1 MAIPLLGYPLST
13 QNGRVSNLA
22 GDNSTVQ
29 SQLYPSS
36 AAGDDTNRSDMDA
49 VIEQAYRQ
57 VFFHAMRSDREPF
70 LESQL
75 RSGNITV
82 RDFIRGL
89 LLSERFQ
96 QGYYQC
102 SSNYR
107 MVDQVVGRVLGR
119 PTHGDA
125 ERRAWSIV
133 IGEKGFTAFVDAV
146 LDSPEYMESFGYD
159 LVPQQRSRVLPGRSL
174 GRPRS
179 TSNSRATGPTGA
191 MPCRIELPA
200 TRPLRCSSWRCR
212 RPGSM
217 ANLLPS
223 PSSSGWAWRLSADS
237 SWAVWSL
244 PSPSRCFAADFL
256 DGAFQPPESGHLA
269 AAGTDP
275 GLRVTG

>member
-29 SQLYPSS
+29 SQRYGSS
-36 AAGDDTNRSDMDA
+36 AAGDVSTRSEMDQ

-57 VFFHAMRSDREPF
+57 VFFHAMQSDREPF

-102 SSNYR
+102 NSNYR

-119 PTHGDA
+119 PVHGGA

-133 IGEKGFTAFVDAV
+133 IGEKGFTAFVDAL
-146 LDSPEYMESFGYD
+146 LDSSEYMNSFGYD
-159 LVPQQRSRVLPGRSL
+159 LVPQQRSRVLPGRALGETPIYQKFPRYGADWRDSLQKRAPSDQQAQMRQLETSAAWVNGQPPAFALKLWLGLALVGGFEL
-174 GRPRS
+174 GRVIL
-179 TSNSRATGPTGA
+179 TIAY
-191 MPCRIELPA
+191 
-200 TRPLRCSSWRCR
+200 
-212 RPGSM
+212 SM
-217 ANLLPS
+217 LLS
-223 PSSSGWAWRLSADS
+223 
-237 SWAVWSL
+237 
-244 PSPSRCFAADFL
+244 
-256 DGAFQPPESGHLA
+256 
-269 AAGTDP
+269 
-275 GLRVTG
+275 

>member
-1 MAIPLLGYPLST
+1 MAIPLLAYPLTT

-22 GDNSTVQ
+22 GDASTTQAQ
-29 SQLYPSS
+29 SYGSIGS
-36 AAGDDTNRSDMDA
+36 GDDGLRSGMDA

-57 VFFHAMRSDREPF
+57 VFFHAMSCDRDPF

-119 PTHGDA
+119 SVHGDA

-133 IGEKGFTAFVDAV
+133 IGEKGFTAFVDAL
-146 LDSPEYMESFGYD
+146 LDSEEYMQAFGYD
-159 LVPQQRSRVLPGRSL
+159 LVPQQRSRVLPGRALGEMPIYQEFPRYGADWRDSL
-174 GRPRS
+174 QKRAPS
-179 TSNSRATGPTGA
+179 AQSAQMQPLETSD
-191 MPCRIELPA
+191 
-200 TRPLRCSSWRCR
+200 
-212 RPGSM
+212 
-217 ANLLPS
+217 
-223 PSSSGWAWRLSADS
+223 AW
-237 SWAVWSL
+237 VN
-244 PSPSRCFAADFL
+244 
-256 DGAFQPPESGHLA
+256 GQPPAWALKA
-269 AAGTDP
+269 WL
-275 GLRVTG
+275 GLFLVGGFEVTRVLLTIAISTLRN

>member
-1 MAIPLLGYPLST
+1 MAIPLLGYPLNT

-22 GDNSTVQ
+22 GDNSTIKPQ
-29 SQLYPSS
+29 TYASS
-36 AAGDDTNRSDMDA
+36 AAGHDSARTEMDSL
-49 VIEQAYRQ
+49 IEQAYRQ

-119 PTHGDA
+119 PVHGDA

-133 IGEKGFTAFVDAV
+133 IGEKGFTAFVDTL
-146 LDSPEYMESFGYD
+146 LDSTEYMHCFGYD
-159 LVPQQRSRVLPGRSL
+159 LVPQQRSRVLPGRALGETPIYQQFPRYGADWRNSLQDRAPSPNRMDLLVAPPMRTSPVWVNGQPPAWALKAWLTLAAIGGFEL
-174 GRPRS
+174 GRV
-179 TSNSRATGPTGA
+179 
-191 MPCRIELPA
+191 
-200 TRPLRCSSWRCR
+200 
-212 RPGSM
+212 
-217 ANLLPS
+217 LLTI
-223 PSSSGWAWRLSADS
+223 
-237 SWAVWSL
+237 
-244 PSPSRCFAADFL
+244 
-256 DGAFQPPESGHLA
+256 
-269 AAGTDP
+269 AGEMLHT
-275 GLRVTG
+275 

>member
-1 MAIPLLGYPLST
+1 MAIPLLGYPLDT
-13 QNGRVSNLA
+13 QNGRVSNMA
-22 GDNSTVQ
+22 GDNSTIKPQ
-29 SQLYPSS
+29 TYASS
-36 AAGDDTNRSDMDA
+36 AAGDDSARTEMDSL
-49 VIEQAYRQ
+49 IEQAYRQ

-133 IGEKGFTAFVDAV
+133 IGEKGFTSFVDAL
-146 LDSPEYMESFGYD
+146 LDSPEYMNCFGYD
-159 LVPQQRSRVLPGRSL
+159 LVPQQRSRVLPGRGL
-174 GRPRS
+174 GEIPIYQQFPRY
-179 TSNSRATGPTGA
+179 
-191 MPCRIELPA
+191 
-200 TRPLRCSSWRCR
+200 
-212 RPGSM
+212 
-217 ANLLPS
+217 
-223 PSSSGWAWRLSADS
+223 
-237 SWAVWSL
+237 
-244 PSPSRCFAADFL
+244 
-256 DGAFQPPESGHLA
+256 
-269 AAGTDP
+269 GTDWRDALQDRAP
-275 GLRVTG
+275 SQQGAEAQRLDVAATWVNDEPPAFALKLWLGLFAVGGFEIVRVLLTIVVAMLRN